1 MKSIS
6 FNDVANLSAYL
17 DDQLSQ
23 AGKTRLEKQL
33 TEKQGLVDIL
43 FDMQE
48 AQQLLRQTPRRRAP
62 RNFSLTPRMAGL
74 KPPVPRLVPAFSW
87 ASAVAMVL
95 FVLTLGSNLV
105 GKLSFGAAAAME
117 AAPPGYGM
125 GGGPPAAEG
134 PYPETAVED
143 SNMELTPTPEMMLMT
158 QPEATT
164 APAEERAMEP
174 AEDTATKTPASYST
188 WLVIW
193 PAMAVLLVGGAV
205 LLRWISIRRFRRKNR
220 EMN

>member
-23 AGKTRLEKQL
+23 AGKTRLERQL
-33 TEKQGLVDIL
+33 TEIPGLVDIL
-43 FDMQE
+43 FDLQD
-48 AQQLLRQTPRRRAP
+48 AKRILRQAPRRATP

-74 KPPVPRLVPAFSW
+74 KPPVPRLVPALSW

-95 FVLTLGSNLV
+95 FVFTLGSNLV
-105 GKLSFGAAAAME
+105 GRFSFGAAMAME

-134 PYPETAVED
+134 PYPEVVVED
-143 SNMELTPTPEMMLMT
+143 GNLEVTTTPETMLMT
-158 QPEATT
+158 LPEATV
-164 APAEERAMEP
+164 AAEERAMEP
-174 AEDTATKTPASYST
+174 VEVPATKATAPFSK

-193 PAMAVLLVGGAV
+193 PTSAVLLVGGAA
-205 LLRWISIRRFRRKNR
+205 LLRWISIRRFRRKSR
-220 EMN
+220 EIS